1 MARVLTVNV
10 GSTSLKLALLAEG
23 SEQPLAARELPAPA
37 AGGSLAQ
44 LGEVLAGELSGA
56 DCVAHRIV
64 HGGERF
70 RTAVLIDAAVR
81 VELEQLAALAPLHQP
96 LALAI
101 LDATTKVLPELPAVA
116 CFDTAFHSTLPQAAS
131 TFALPAAWRER
142 FRLRRYG
149 FHGLSH
155 AHVAREVA
163 ARLGPGLRLISCHLG
178 AGASLCAI
186 ADGHSVDTTMGF
198 TPLDGLV
205 MATRSGSVDPGLILW
220 LLEQGGLSTAEVADG
235 LEHQS
240 GLRGLAASADMRTV
254 LASRAA
260 GDPAA
265 KLAIDVYLHR
275 LRAAIGSMLAALAGV
290 DVIAFTGGVGES
302 SHEIR
307 EGALAGLEALIGDA
321 RVLVVAAREDLE
333 MARQARTLL

>member
-1 MARVLTVNV
+1 VARVLTVNA
-10 GSTSLKLALLAEG
+10 GSSSLKLSLLAEG
-23 SEQPLAARELPAPA
+23 SEQPLAARELPAQAP
-37 AGGSLAQ
+37 GGELEQ
-44 LGEVLAGELSGA
+44 LREALAGELASA

-70 RTAVLIDAAVR
+70 RTAVLIDAQIRA
-81 VELEQLAALAPLHQP
+81 ELEQLTALAPLHQP
-96 LALAI
+96 LALAM
-101 LDATTKVLPELPAVA
+101 LDATTTLLPELPAVA
-116 CFDTAFHSTLPQAAS
+116 CFDTAFHATLPEAAS

-155 AHVAREVA
+155 AHVARQVA
-163 ARLGPGLRLISCHLG
+163 QRLGPGIRLISCHLG

-186 ADGHSVDTTMGF
+186 RDGRSLDTTMGF

-220 LLEQGGLSTAEVADG
+220 LLEHGGLSEAEVADG

-240 GLRGLAASADMRTV
+240 GLLGLAASADMRTV
-254 LASRAA
+254 LAARAA
-260 GDPAA
+260 GDPLA
-265 KLAIDVYLHR
+265 KLAIGVYVHR
-275 LRAAIGSMLAALAGV
+275 LRASIGSMLAALQGV
-290 DVIAFTGGVGES
+290 DVIAFTGGIGEN

-307 EGALAGLEALIGDA
+307 EEALAGLQALIGGA

-333 MARQARTLL
+333 MARQAHTLV

>member
-1 MARVLTVNV
+1 MARVLTVNA
-10 GSTSLKLALLAEG
+10 GSSSLKLSLLAEG

-37 AGGSLAQ
+37 PGGELKQ
-44 LGEVLAGELSGA
+44 LREALAGELAGA
-56 DCVAHRIV
+56 DCVVHRIV

-70 RTAVLIDAAVR
+70 RTAALIDAEVR
-81 VELEQLAALAPLHQP
+81 AELEALAALAPLHQP

-101 LDATTKVLPELPAVA
+101 LDATTKVLPGLPAVA

-220 LLEQGGLSTAEVADG
+220 LLEQGGLSTAEVADE

>member
-1 MARVLTVNV
+1 MARVLTVNA
-10 GSTSLKLALLAEG
+10 GSSSLKLSLLAEG

-37 AGGSLAQ
+37 PGGELKQ
-44 LGEVLAGELSGA
+44 LREALAGELAGA
-56 DCVAHRIV
+56 DCVVHRIV

-70 RTAVLIDAAVR
+70 RTAVLIDAEVR
-81 VELEQLAALAPLHQP
+81 AELEALAALAPLHQP

-101 LDATTKVLPELPAVA
+101 LDATTKVLPGLPAVA

-220 LLEQGGLSTAEVADG
+220 LLEQGGLSTAEVADE

-240 GLRGLAASADMRTV
+240 GLRGLAASADMRAV